1 MTFEQLFNL
10 ANIYIVPFW
19 ALMIFL
25 PNWQLTKKII
35 GSYLYFLPLIGLYI
49 YYLAASFEPNSFAT
63 LANPTL
69 SNIAAFFSQEGS
81 AGAGWIHFLTMDLF
95 VGRWIYWQGQEKNVW
110 TVHSLVL
117 CLFFGPVGLLSH
129 IITAYFS
136 KQKENSE
143 ESEIDT
149 AIS

>member
-1 MTFEQLFNL
+1 MTFEQIFNL

-136 KQKENSE
+136 KQENSE
-143 ESEIDT
+143 KSEIDT

>member
-69 SNIAAFFSQEGS
+69 SDIAAFFSQEGS

-95 VGRWIYWQGQEKNVW
+95 VGRWIYWQGEEKKIW
-110 TVHSLVL
+110 IVHSLIL
-117 CLFFGPVGLLSH
+117 SLFFGPAGLLSH

-136 KQKENSE
+136 KEAIDST
-143 ESEIDT
+143 ESKTDAT
-149 AIS
+149 V

>member
-136 KQKENSE
+136 KQENSE
-143 ESEIDT
+143 KSEIDT